1 MIEIHEDEILQVLVI
16 SNVLLYAVRQND
28 LIKSDLI
35 PFEFSKI
42 IYSSTLRE
50 INYRIN
56 SF

>member
-35 PFEFSKI
+35 PF
-42 IYSSTLRE
+42 
-50 INYRIN
+50 
-56 SF
+56 

>member
-16 SNVLLYAVRQND
+16 SNVLIYAVRQND

-35 PFEFSKI
+35 PFEFSKR